1 MGVDPAFVWKGGEMV
16 PLFSLSLPGFISFV
30 FLLRLTEEAATLVS
44 EGGGKK
50 SIGAFKGRLIVA
62 YLLLAAREGRAIGTE
77 SPPPTHSLPST
88 SSKKKEE
95 RKKSA
100 EEEEE
105 EEGAGIEGFFP
116 PFRFLYGG
124 RVEGTQ
130 KISSFL
136 PLSVSFLPLRFSL

>member
-77 SPPPTHSLPST
+77 APPPTHSLPST
-88 SSKKKEE
+88 SSKKK
-95 RKKSA
+95 RGKK
-100 EEEEE
+100 
-105 EEGAGIEGFFP
+105 
-116 PFRFLYGG
+116 
-124 RVEGTQ
+124 
-130 KISSFL
+130 K
-136 PLSVSFLPLRFSL
+136 VSRRRRRRRGSWN